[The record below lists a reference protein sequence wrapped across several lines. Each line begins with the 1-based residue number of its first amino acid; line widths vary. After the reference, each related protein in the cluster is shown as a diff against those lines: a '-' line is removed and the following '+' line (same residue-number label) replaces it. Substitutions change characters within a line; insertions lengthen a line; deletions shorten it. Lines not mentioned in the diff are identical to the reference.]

1 MAALYRPVMPED
13 DPGSFSQERLLY
25 IFYQMLG
32 LCALAPN
39 ICLFVVLCYYKIYRR
54 DYMLVIMLCVTDSVN
69 CLSIIVMGSTLF
81 KFYDMG
87 IKENLFPLE
96 ALRQPLLVAA
106 VLFICGSAIL
116 VGLLLAHSQR
126 GVPIATVCGRKA
138 AFGKAFG
145 EMIYCLL
152 IFGYLIAVFVNIM
165 SCLVVSLNGIS
176 GSSSNVNKL
185 KQAAA
190 VSFVSFIL
198 ISIPNISAIL
208 EANLHVN
215 RVFLHLTVLAGLLAY
230 SLDLFIYMAISQEF
244 RERVVNL
251 LLCGIKSYKIW
262 SKSTQSRA
270 NRSQTAFK

>member
-1 MAALYRPVMPED
+1 MPED

-96 ALRQPLLVAA
+96 
-106 VLFICGSAIL
+106 
-116 VGLLLAHSQR
+116 R

>member
-1 MAALYRPVMPED
+1 MPED

-96 ALRQPLLVAA
+96 DSWICAQHAFVCLRLIGNTAGPLFQVVIAIDR
-106 VLFICGSAIL
+106 FIS
-116 VGLLLAHSQR
+116 
-126 GVPIATVCGRKA
+126 
-138 AFGKAFG
+138 
-145 EMIYCLL
+145 
-152 IFGYLIAVFVNIM
+152 
-165 SCLVVSLNGIS
+165 IS